1 MLFILYI
8 RQNGDLNMSAI
19 QNLIVKYKANPSTE
33 IYRAIRDKLQ
43 TEKSLWAAISETSK
57 NYYLGNENGGAA
69 IYLFSDKKYGEHYAE
84 YMKEKGISV
93 GIVENKAE
101 LRMPFFGDVY
111 RSGFDTVIIDNGQTY
126 LRMSLFD
133 IINKPDPDKLPKE
146 SRFIV
151 NPDLVRTA
159 NWFYQE
165 NEKGRATTAVWAAL
179 FKEIYNAQYI
189 LPANTSN
196 VKMEVLGKEFIVDKE
211 SEVVFPLLKTA
222 EGQTFYPFFT
232 DWNEFRKY
240 DMKNEYSTL
249 IGTFDDM
256 KKLIRKA
263 DGIVINPYGSNI
275 LITSDI
281 LKNIETAG
289 KNASGANMQIK
300 IGIPKE
306 RPVEIE
312 RKITVC
318 LEAESNVRSA
328 ALKLSESNGNKEF
341 IVCIDSD
348 NFTDIAKK
356 LSALIFEH
364 EFPVKYISA
373 DSPLAKAAFKN
384 AEPFFTR

>member
-1 MLFILYI
+1 M
-8 RQNGDLNMSAI
+8 
-19 QNLIVKYKANPSTE
+19 
-33 IYRAIRDKLQ
+33 
-43 TEKSLWAAISETSK
+43 
-57 NYYLGNENGGAA
+57 
-69 IYLFSDKKYGEHYAE
+69 
-84 YMKEKGISV
+84 
-93 GIVENKAE
+93 
-101 LRMPFFGDVY
+101 
-111 RSGFDTVIIDNGQTY
+111 
-126 LRMSLFD
+126 
-133 IINKPDPDKLPKE
+133 
-146 SRFIV
+146 

-179 FKEIYNAQYI
+179 FKEIYNAKYI

-318 LEAESNVRSA
+318 LKAESNVRSA
-328 ALKLSESNGNKEF
+328 ALKLSESNGKKELNMGGW
-341 IVCIDSD
+341 D
-348 NFTDIAKK
+348 TA
-356 LSALIFEH
+356 
-364 EFPVKYISA
+364 
-373 DSPLAKAAFKN
+373 SPIHQLYVYV
-384 AEPFFTR
+384 